1 MMDDTET
8 MNDILSRM
16 PWTRDQLTRAQFDA
30 WLASRKEAGR
40 VINIETCELGRWQAY
55 DCDPYGARP
64 DLPDGL
70 KQIGTNRFV
79 RSPTSNGWINE
90 ADLPVEKIRAMHER
104 IRCRSYGIYP
114 WGLQP
119 SGGLEKS
126 GGPGDRD
133 RFGVSR

>member
-40 VINIETCELGRWQAY
+40 VIDIETCELGRWQAY

-64 DLPDGL
+64 SLPDEM
-70 KQIGTNRFV
+70 KQMGTNRFV
-79 RSPTSNGWINE
+79 RSLTSNGWINE
-90 ADLPVEKIRAMHER
+90 ADIPVEKIRAMHER
-104 IRCRSYGIYP
+104 IRRRSYGIYP
-114 WGLQP
+114 WSLQP
-119 SGGLEKS
+119 
-126 GGPGDRD
+126 
-133 RFGVSR
+133 